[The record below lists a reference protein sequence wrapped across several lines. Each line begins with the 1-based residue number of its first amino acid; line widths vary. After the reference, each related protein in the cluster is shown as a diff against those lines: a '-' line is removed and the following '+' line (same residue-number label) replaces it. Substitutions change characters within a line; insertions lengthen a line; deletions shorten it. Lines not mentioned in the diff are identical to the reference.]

1 MEKQMSIR
9 EDNNLIRLIAFRAAN
24 FYAYHGLLIEP
35 EYIASELKIC
45 HGEICPLQLDEMLNA
60 DIGNLMHDVSGILR
74 YMDILDG
81 SFWESWHP
89 RFAK

>member
-1 MEKQMSIR
+1 MGIR
-9 EDNNLIRLIAFRAAN
+9 EDNNLIWLIAVRAAT
-24 FYAYHGLLIEP
+24 FYKHHGNDVEP
-35 EYIASELKIC
+35 MFIAAELKTC
-45 HGEICPLQLDEMLNA
+45 HEEICPLRLAGLLDA

-81 SFWESWHP
+81 SFWECWRP